1 LRFNHI
7 IMEYIFYSYYIEF
20 LLKGKLKAVQI
31 SLAVSI
37 TLLVVFLNAGGC
49 FNYIIGKSNA
59 IIDLLFLILF
69 IYSLMNFG
77 YAVFNRYAPLP
88 VAKETK
94 EEIKNNLVSQKNES
108 ETETGKNTKY
118 SILQHKSYGTG
129 IKSSP
134 KVAKTVNHKTP
145 IKAKPT
151 KEEMSAPPLEINT
164 ESTEEFF
171 EDEKEEWSDK
181 YSGVINDNQEL
192 DITDV
197 HNDSDETTD
206 SNRKNNFH

>member
-1 LRFNHI
+1 
-7 IMEYIFYSYYIEF
+7 MEYIFYSYYIEF

-31 SLAVSI
+31 SLAVTI
-37 TLLVVFLNAGGC
+37 TLIVVFVNAGGC
-49 FNYIIGKSNA
+49 INYIIGKSDA
-59 IIDLLFLILF
+59 VIDLLLLVLC

-77 YAVFNRYAPLP
+77 YAVFNRYIPSP
-88 VAKETK
+88 DIVETEK
-94 EEIKNNLVSQKNES
+94 IKNNLVSQKNES

-134 KVAKTVNHKTP
+134 KVPKTVIHKTP
-145 IKAKPT
+145 IKSKPT
-151 KEEMSAPPLEINT
+151 KEEMSAPPVEINM

-192 DITDV
+192 DISDV
-197 HNDSDETTD
+197 PNENDESTD
-206 SNRKNNFH
+206 SIRKNNFH

>member
-1 LRFNHI
+1 
-7 IMEYIFYSYYIEF
+7 MEYIFYSYYIEF

-59 IIDLLFLILF
+59 IIDLLFLVLF

-77 YAVFNRYAPLP
+77 YAVFNRYSPSHDLA
-88 VAKETK
+88 ETK
-94 EEIKNNLVSQKNES
+94 ENTNNNLVSQKNLA

-134 KVAKTVNHKTP
+134 KVAKTVNHNKP
-145 IKAKPT
+145 IKVKPT
-151 KEEMSAPPLEINT
+151 QEEMSAPPVEINM

-192 DITDV
+192 DISDV
-197 HNDSDETTD
+197 PNENDESTD
-206 SNRKNNFH
+206 SIRKNNFH

>member
-1 LRFNHI
+1 MRFNHI
-7 IMEYIFYSYYIEF
+7 IMEHIFYSYYIDF

-31 SLAVSI
+31 SLAVTF
-37 TLLVVFLNAGGC
+37 TLLVVIVNAGGF
-49 FNYIIGKSNA
+49 FNYIIGKSDA
-59 IIDLLFLILF
+59 VIDLLFLVLF

-77 YAVFNRYAPLP
+77 YAVFNRYSPSPDL
-88 VAKETK
+88 VETEK
-94 EEIKNNLVSQKNES
+94 IKNNLVSQKNES

-134 KVAKTVNHKTP
+134 KVPKIVNHKTP
-145 IKAKPT
+145 IKLKPT
-151 KEEMSAPPLEINT
+151 KKETSAPPVEINIK
-164 ESTEEFF
+164 STEDFF

-197 HNDSDETTD
+197 PHENDETPD
-206 SNRKNNFH
+206 SIRKNNFH